1 MKQTFT
7 YLVAAVLGFLSPS
20 LSSQAQNFNGVFKE
34 VTSQADFTE
43 GYYVIIKPFLASPL
57 DTETAL
63 CGVKKTGNNNR
74 GDIEQIKIE

>member
-43 GYYVIIKPFLASPL
+43 GYYVIAHQK
-57 DTETAL
+57 DTHDFIAL
-63 CGVKKTGNNNR
+63 IGENTKQR
-74 GDIEQIKIE
+74 GEHK

>member
-43 GYYVIIKPFLASPL
+43 G
-57 DTETAL
+57 
-63 CGVKKTGNNNR
+63 
-74 GDIEQIKIE
+74 

>member
-20 LSSQAQNFNGVFKE
+20 LPSQAQNFNGVFKE

-43 GYYVIIKPFLASPL
+43 GYYVMVNPTTDEL
-57 DTETAL
+57 
-63 CGVKKTGNNNR
+63 
-74 GDIEQIKIE
+74 